1 MRIWKDPVWLGVL
14 GTIPAACIVLA
25 PLFHYH
31 PLILPLAAGAL
42 WGILLTALISKHQQ
56 LNQSSETPNQ
66 EEFSELQQELER
78 LRGEQSKEDS
88 GRHAAFLRQHFAK
101 EFEVKRVSLEAQIK
115 DLKEKYQSSEA
126 LLRERSSELSL
137 VRQSL
142 TETKEEILTYR
153 SQKDRPPFQI
163 QFEGVALEQRI
174 KELESQLSQRD
185 EHLAAQ
191 EKLLRHILEL
201 IPQVQKQM
209 TAVIDHTET
218 SAIEIGD
225 KVRFIY
231 EKAQEHLEESNEI
244 NKQFSG
250 KTISDDNEDS
260 LSLSGVISIALK
272 LLQDM
277 TEMLEENGRLNL
289 DYSRSIEAILENT
302 ATINKITEDIQ
313 YISDQTNLLALN
325 AAIEAARAGEHG
337 RGFSVVAEEVR
348 KLSDRTNQASND
360 ITQIVGKV
368 NDSVEAISKSLTDNR
383 EKTES
388 KKESVNQAV
397 KSLLETAKE
406 STEVFS
412 KLVDSS
418 VVSSESVAQNIDQ
431 IILSLQFQDI
441 TRQEIEAAVVPIK
454 QISGLAEEMVAKLTS
469 LSTDAIRHHPLKVA
483 VNSDVEPSRTA
494 PAAKPATAGQSVK
507 PEPAAVKR
515 KPSDAL
521 FFDDDIVS
529 PPVNKPSQ
537 PEKATQ
543 PASPK
548 ADESK
553 VAKESIQKGS
563 VLEFEGPAESGATE
577 ETAEEDQEEKNPA
590 ARGDVLF
597 F

>member
-1 MRIWKDPVWLGVL
+1 MYKLVRDPFFIGGLGS
-14 GTIPAACIVLA
+14 IPAVVIAMA
-25 PLFHYH
+25 PLVSFQNFV
-31 PLILPLAAGAL
+31 LPLLAFLMWAL
-42 WGILLTALISKHQQ
+42 LIYSAYISRKT
-56 LNQSSETPNQ
+56 SEAYDEISH
-66 EEFSELQQELER
+66 EEIER
-78 LRGEQSKEDS
+78 LKVEVEQARRSDS
-88 GRHAAFLRQHFAK
+88 GDFDRKIAIIKQGLEK
-101 EFEVKRVSLEAQIK
+101 EFEVEKASLEAKLKETEVDNNNLRVQITERNNELAQLRVSLNE
-115 DLKEKYQSSEA
+115 LKEEMANRKYGSLQGMDAHVEISTIN
-126 LLRERSSELSL
+126 ERK
-137 VRQSL
+137 R
-142 TETKEEILTYR
+142 
-153 SQKDRPPFQI
+153 
-163 QFEGVALEQRI
+163 
-174 KELESQLSQRD
+174 ELESHLAERD

-191 EKLLRHILEL
+191 EKLLRHILDL
-201 IPQVQKQM
+201 IPQIHNQM

-225 KVRFIY
+225 KVRYIY

-250 KTISDDNEDS
+250 SSGGDDDES
-260 LSLSGVISIALK
+260 LSLSGVISVALK

-277 TEMLEENGRLNL
+277 TDMLEENGRLNL

-383 EKTES
+383 QKTES
-388 KKESVNQAV
+388 KKQSVNQAV
-397 KSLLETAKE
+397 KSLLETARE

-441 TRQEIEAAVVPIK
+441 TRQEIEAAIVPIK
-454 QISGLAEEMVAKLTS
+454 RISSLAEEMVSKLNLMGEDRQVFKQAAGAEFVRS
-469 LSTDAIRHHPLKVA
+469 
-483 VNSDVEPSRTA
+483 EPATPAAPSPAAAQPAPAETTA
-494 PAAKPATAGQSVK
+494 PKEPAKPAVESASK
-507 PEPAAVKR
+507 K
-515 KPSDAL
+515 S
-521 FFDDDIVS
+521 
-529 PPVNKPSQ
+529 
-537 PEKATQ
+537 ATGG
-543 PASPK
+543 
-548 ADESK
+548 E
-553 VAKESIQKGS
+553 
-563 VLEFEGPAESGATE
+563 VLEFDTPDDTVEPAPSPAAAPKAEEKPAAEESSTE
-577 ETAEEDQEEKNPA
+577 EEEDKEDPA
-590 ARGDVLF
+590 NRGDVLF